1 MGKRKSAKQTV
12 EEALPKPFSLKNHFN
27 LDDESE
33 KFQVSKPRTM
43 EIADEV
49 QAEMSPILI
58 SLTKREGQLRDRF
71 YAITNEELRKRNT
84 CQFCGD
90 QLVSIEQAIVHIR
103 LHLLMQNQDLRI
115 ARAAANDF
123 EDQLFPQVEKQ
134 IRASLEGEE
143 RLKLVAR
150 LKEARLLSDGLD

>member
-1 MGKRKSAKQTV
+1 MGKRRSVKKSV
-12 EEALPKPFSLKNHFN
+12 EEALPKPFNLKNHFN
-27 LDDESE
+27 IEEESE
-33 KFQVSKPRTM
+33 KFQVSKPRVM

-49 QAEMSPILI
+49 QAESSPVLI
-58 SLTKREGQLRDRF
+58 SLTKRESQLRDRF
-71 YAITNEELRKRNT
+71 YAITNEELQKRRE
-84 CQFCGD
+84 CPFCGD
-90 QLVSIEQAIVHIR
+90 ELVLIEQAIVHIR

-150 LKEARLLSDGLD
+150 LKENRLLSDGLD